1 MLTTWAHS
9 QAETRIP
16 APPLFPPHPQLW
28 RELPAVHRWD
38 VEPEITYIVFSF
50 ARFLAWT
57 PVGLIDLCFVARAGR
72 PREAALAEFL
82 SHGHVSAGARGG
94 VLKGLSCL
102 PPWAEAFLAPNLFRP
117 QTPRL
122 GTLELQSSASVFLV
136 EVPAS
141 SSEFWQ
147 VPHCPGPWAWQ
158 HTGKLNVPLTS

>member
-9 QAETRIP
+9 QAETRIL
-16 APPLFPPHPQLW
+16 APPLFPSHPQLW
-28 RELPAVHRWD
+28 RELPAVYRWD
-38 VEPEITYIVFSF
+38 VKPEITYIVFSF

-57 PVGLIDLCFVARAGR
+57 PVDLIYLFFVARAGR
-72 PREAALAEFL
+72 HRQAALAEFL
-82 SHGHVSAGARGG
+82 SHGHMCQQGPEVFWRGFI
-94 VLKGLSCL
+94 
-102 PPWAEAFLAPNLFRP
+102 AEAFLAPNLFSP

-122 GTLELQSSASVFLV
+122 GTLELQSSASAFLV
-136 EVPAS
+136 KVPAG